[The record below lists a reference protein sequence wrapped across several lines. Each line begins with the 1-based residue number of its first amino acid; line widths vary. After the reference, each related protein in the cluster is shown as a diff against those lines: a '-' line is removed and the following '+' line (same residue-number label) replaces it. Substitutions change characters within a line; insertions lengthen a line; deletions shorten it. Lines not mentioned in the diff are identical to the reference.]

1 MKQDHTEDNILH
13 TDGQQ
18 NTGNH
23 KKPDAADAK
32 GADTL
37 GGTRAGA
44 ENVEPSAKTSVQ
56 SGPDVE
62 KVQALDEAPA
72 PDLTNQHGEHAERA
86 PERDERGRS

>member
-1 MKQDHTEDNILH
+1 MPQDQPRAHPDQPTG
-13 TDGQQ
+13 TDI
-18 NTGNH
+18 
-23 KKPDAADAK
+23 
-32 GADTL
+32 L

-44 ENVEPSAKTSVQ
+44 ENVEPVGKTSIQ

-62 KVQALDEAPA
+62 AVQPLDQSPA